1 MKIYLLADIERV
13 GIAGE
18 ILTVKDGYA
27 RNFIFPKKMGVEVTP
42 ANEAFYIGK
51 AKSVEE
57 RKAVIA
63 TKTSI
68 LAEKISGLTLKI
80 SHKAHDD
87 GKLYGAVSAAEI
99 MDLLAK
105 ADVTVAKNQIILDK
119 SIKEVGLFD
128 VTIKLS
134 NKLQP
139 KIKLKVSA
147 E

>member
-1 MKIYLLADIERV
+1 MKIYLLTDIERV

-18 ILTVKDGYA
+18 IINVKTGYA
-27 RNFIFPKKMGVEVTP
+27 RNYIFPKKMGLEVTA
-42 ANEAFYIGK
+42 ANEAFYISK

-87 GKLYGAVSAAEI
+87 GKLYGAISAAEI

-105 ADVTVAKNQIILDK
+105 SDVTVAKNQIIFDK
-119 SIKEVGLFD
+119 NIKETGLFD
-128 VTIKLS
+128 ITIKLS

-139 KIKLKVSA
+139 KLKLKVVA

>member
-1 MKIYLLADIERV
+1 MKIYLLTDIERV

-18 ILTVKDGYA
+18 IINVANGYA
-27 RNFIFPKKMGVEVTP
+27 RNFIFPKKMGLEVTP
-42 ANEAFYIGK
+42 ANEAFYISK

-68 LAEKISGLTLKI
+68 LAEKIGGLTLKI

-119 SIKEVGLFD
+119 SIKEVGMFEI
-128 VTIKLS
+128 VIKLS

-139 KIKLKVSA
+139 KIKLKVVA

>member
-1 MKIYLLADIERV
+1 MKIYLLNDIERV

-18 ILTVKDGYA
+18 IIQVSDGYA
-27 RNFIFPKKMGVEVTP
+27 RNFVFPKKLGLQVTP
-42 ANEAFYIGK
+42 ANEAFFASK
-51 AKSVEE
+51 AKSVDE

-63 TKTSI
+63 TKTSM

-80 SHKAHDD
+80 QHKAHDD
-87 GKLYGAVSAAEI
+87 GKLYGAISASEI

-105 ADVTVAKNQIILDK
+105 EDVNVAKNQIIFDK
-119 SIKEVGLFD
+119 SIKETGLFEI
-128 VTIKLS
+128 TIKLS

-139 KIKLKVSA
+139 KVKIKVVA

>member
-1 MKIYLLADIERV
+1 MKIYLLTDIERV

-18 ILTVKDGYA
+18 IIQVKTGYA
-27 RNFIFPKKMGVEVTP
+27 RNFIFPQKMGVEVTS

-63 TKTSI
+63 TKTSM
-68 LAEKISGLTLKI
+68 LAEKISSLTLKI

-87 GKLYGAVSAAEI
+87 GKLYGAISAAEI

-105 ADVTVAKNQIILDK
+105 ADVTVAKNQIIMDK
-119 SIKEVGLFD
+119 SIKEVGLFEI
-128 VTIKLS
+128 TIKLS

>member
-1 MKIYLLADIERV
+1 MKVYLLQDIERV

-18 ILTVKDGYA
+18 IIAVKDGYA
-27 RNFIFPKKMGVEVTP
+27 RNFILPRKFGLQVTP
-42 ANEAFYIGK
+42 ANEPFFASK

-63 TKTSI
+63 SKTSM
-68 LAEKISGLTLKI
+68 LAEKIAGITLKI
-80 SHKAHDD
+80 QHKAHDD
-87 GKLYGAVSAAEI
+87 GKLYGAISASEI

-105 ADVTVAKNQIILDK
+105 EDVRVAKNQIIFDK
-119 SIKEVGLFD
+119 NIKDTGTFD
-128 VTIKLS
+128 ITIKLS

-139 KIKLKVSA
+139 KLKLKVSA

>member
-1 MKIYLLADIERV
+1 MKIYLLTDIERV

-18 ILTVKDGYA
+18 IINVANGYA
-27 RNFIFPKKMGVEVTP
+27 RNFIFPQKMGVEVTP
-42 ANEAFYIGK
+42 ANEAFYISK

-63 TKTSI
+63 TKTSM
-68 LAEKISGLTLKI
+68 LAEKISGLVLKI

-99 MDLLAK
+99 MELLAK

-119 SIKEVGLFD
+119 SIKEVGLFE

-139 KIKLKVSA
+139 KIKLKVIA

>member
-1 MKIYLLADIERV
+1 MKIYLLTDIERV

-18 ILTVKDGYA
+18 IINVKNGYA
-27 RNFIFPKKMGVEVTP
+27 RNFIFPQKMGLEVTA
-42 ANEAFYIGK
+42 ANEAFYISK

-63 TKTSI
+63 TKTSM
-68 LAEKISGLTLKI
+68 LAEKISALTLKI

-99 MDLLAK
+99 MELLSK
-105 ADVTVAKNQIILDK
+105 ASVTVAKNQIILDK
-119 SIKEVGLFD
+119 PIKEVGTFE
-128 VTIKLS
+128 VVIKLS

-139 KIKLKVSA
+139 KIKLKVIA

>member
-1 MKIYLLADIERV
+1 MKIYLLTDIERV

-18 ILTVKDGYA
+18 IIQVKNGYA
-27 RNFIFPKKMGVEVTP
+27 RNFIFPQKMGVEVTP

-68 LAEKISGLTLKI
+68 LAEKIAGLTLKI

-87 GKLYGAVSAAEI
+87 GKLYGAVSASEI

-105 ADVTVAKNQIILDK
+105 EDVTVAKNQIIMDK
-119 SIKEVGLFD
+119 SIKEVGLFE

-139 KIKLKVSA
+139 KIKLKVVA

>member
-1 MKIYLLADIERV
+1 MKIYLLTDIERV

-18 ILTVKDGYA
+18 IIQVSNGYA
-27 RNFIFPKKMGVEVTP
+27 RNFVFPKKMGLEVT
-42 ANEAFYIGK
+42 AVNEAFYASK

-63 TKTSI
+63 SKTSI

-80 SHKAHDD
+80 HHKAHDD
-87 GKLYGAVSAAEI
+87 GKLYGAISASEI
-99 MDLLAK
+99 MALLAK
-105 ADVTVAKNQIILDK
+105 EDVTVAKNQIIFDK
-119 SIKEVGLFD
+119 SIKETGLFD
-128 VTIKLS
+128 ITIKLS

-139 KIKLKVSA
+139 KIKLKVIA